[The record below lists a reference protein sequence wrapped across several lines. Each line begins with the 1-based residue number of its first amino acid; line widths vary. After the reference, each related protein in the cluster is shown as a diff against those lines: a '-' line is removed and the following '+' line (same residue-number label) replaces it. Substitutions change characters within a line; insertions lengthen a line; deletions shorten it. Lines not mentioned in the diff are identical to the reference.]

1 MAPGAETV
9 EGLALALAA
18 FQQAREEKGVVA
30 AASALGELG
39 RRAAD
44 VGQLVVA
51 IIGDEQQLAK
61 ALEHHAA
68 GADEGSLTDALAQS
82 VGHVIASFAKYTK
95 ARSTGRLHKEL
106 KHAMRLARHTESL
119 RTVVARMSED
129 SSSDEEG
136 EQEQE
141 REQEQEQEQEKV
153 SPQPQLP
160 QQRTPRRKT
169 PPTEEE
175 ALTPGSAPAT
185 TPPPATPAEESGDVP
200 QAPPNSPAEEL
211 PPGWSERTCEKKK
224 RLAGR
229 QYAARGMADDEEP
242 DDPDDAEPVDGQ
254 QLASATSEMS
264 QAEEHDTEEDDD
276 DADDEDYDVEEE
288 DDDDDEPATE
298 RKPPKPKGSPPA
310 AEPLTVTASSN
321 SLDARQKV
329 KARRRKQL

>member
-1 MAPGAETV
+1 MAPGAKTV

-18 FQQAREEKGVVA
+18 FQQAREEGVVA
-30 AASALGELG
+30 AASALGEL
-39 RRAAD
+39 AASTAEL
-44 VGQLVVA
+44 GQLVVA
-51 IIGDEQQLAK
+51 ILGDEQQLAK

-68 GADEGSLTDALAQS
+68 DVADEGSLTDALAQS
-82 VGHVIASFAKYTK
+82 VGHVIASFAKFAE

-119 RTVVARMSED
+119 RSVVALMSED

-141 REQEQEQEQEKV
+141 HKREHQHTHEQEEEA
-153 SPQPQLP
+153 PQPRE
-160 QQRTPRRKT
+160 RTPRKT
-169 PPTEEE
+169 PPTEEV
-175 ALTPGSAPAT
+175 LTPGSAPASM
-185 TPPPATPAEESGDVP
+185 PPPATPAEESGGVP
-200 QAPPNSPAEEL
+200 QAPPSSPAEEL
-211 PPGWSERTCEKKK
+211 PPM
-224 RLAGR
+224 A
-229 QYAARGMADDEEP
+229 ADDEES
-242 DDPDDAEPVDGQ
+242 DPDAEPVDGQ

-264 QAEEHDTEEDDD
+264 PAEEHDTEEDDD

-288 DDDDDEPATE
+288 EDDDEPATE
-298 RKPPKPKGSPPA
+298 RKPPRPKGSPPA

>member
-1 MAPGAETV
+1 MAPGAKTV

-18 FQQAREEKGVVA
+18 FQQAREERGVVA
-30 AASALGELG
+30 AASALGEL
-39 RRAAD
+39 AASTAEL
-44 VGQLVVA
+44 GQLVVA
-51 IIGDEQQLAK
+51 ILGDEQQLAK

-68 GADEGSLTDALAQS
+68 DAEEGSLTDALAQS
-82 VGHVIASFAKYTK
+82 VGHVIASFAKYAE

-119 RTVVARMSED
+119 RSVVALMSED

-141 REQEQEQEQEKV
+141 HKREHQHTHEQEEEA
-153 SPQPQLP
+153 PQPRE
-160 QQRTPRRKT
+160 RTPRKT
-169 PPTEEE
+169 PPTEEV
-175 ALTPGSAPAT
+175 LTPGSAPAT
-185 TPPPATPAEESGDVP
+185 MPPPATPAEESGGVP

-211 PPGWSERTCEKKK
+211 PPGWSERTCKKKK

-229 QYAARGMADDEEP
+229 QYARGTAADDEES
-242 DDPDDAEPVDGQ
+242 DPDAEPVDGQ

-264 QAEEHDTEEDDD
+264 PAEEHDTEEDDD

-288 DDDDDEPATE
+288 EDDDEPATE
-298 RKPPKPKGSPPA
+298 RKPPRPKGSPPA

>member
-82 VGHVIASFAKYTK
+82 VGHVIASWAKYTK

-106 KHAMRLARHTESL
+106 KHAMRLARRTESL
-119 RTVVARMSED
+119 RSVVARMSED

-141 REQEQEQEQEKV
+141 REHQQTQEQEEA

-211 PPGWSERTCEKKK
+211 PP
-224 RLAGR
+224 
-229 QYAARGMADDEEP
+229 
-242 DDPDDAEPVDGQ
+242 DPDAEPVDGQ

-276 DADDEDYDVEEE
+276 DTDDEDYDVEEE
-288 DDDDDEPATE
+288 DDDDEPATE
-298 RKPPKPKGSPPA
+298 RKPPRPKGSPPA

-321 SLDARQKV
+321 SLDVRQKV